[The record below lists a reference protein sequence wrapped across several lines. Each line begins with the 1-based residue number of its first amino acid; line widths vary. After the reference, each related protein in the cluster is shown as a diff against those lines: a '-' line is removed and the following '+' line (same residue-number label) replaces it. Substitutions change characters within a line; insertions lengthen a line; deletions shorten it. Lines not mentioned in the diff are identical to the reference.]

1 MMGRGVFLAGVIAVA
16 LALSG
21 CASPDPVPAQS
32 ALATAPGIQGA
43 DVVITHPGAPWNT
56 EAIVTLYVADE
67 SVPSVA
73 AAVRSAAKALD
84 GGPVAD
90 HPVTVFVIPGKPS
103 DYSSNGAAV
112 DARLR
117 TLDGVADALGLH
129 RDSVGDAIRL
139 KPDDIRRLA
148 REP

>member
-1 MMGRGVFLAGVIAVA
+1 MKGREVFLAGVIAVV

-21 CASPDPVPAQS
+21 CASPDPAPAQS

-56 EAIVTLYVADE
+56 EAIVTLYVADD
-67 SVPSVA
+67 SVPTVA

-90 HPVTVFVIPGKPS
+90 HPVTVFIIPGRPS
-103 DYSSNGAAV
+103 DYSTRGAAV

-117 TLDGVADALGLH
+117 ALDGVADALGVP
-129 RDSVGDAIRL
+129 RDHGGDAIRL
-139 KPDDIRRLA
+139 TPDDIRRLA